1 VARKDFPHIVIA
13 GVARTPIGLKCGALS
28 GFSAEQLGALAS
40 IEAIARSGIDRKD
53 IDAVVGANVYQFTA
67 PGAQD
72 IYFPRNIALR
82 CELDIDTPSLMV
94 QRICG
99 SGIQTLIT
107 GFGQIAMPDCVDD
120 TQVVLCAAA
129 ETMSRAPQIVRSP
142 RVSGPSFW
150 EFERDGRVEDSI
162 LASLNHD
169 LAGTAM
175 MLTADEYGSSVGIT
189 RQECDAFTVVSQERA
204 IAANRKSH
212 LNGGDALKGMFALDA
227 VDHDGR
233 AVHLAYDECVRET
246 SIETLEKLPGF
257 TPNKLVSPGNASEIA
272 DGGAAAVIASRPRAE
287 KLGLPTRWEIVGFGV
302 SGVEPKVMGRGP
314 VPAIRIALEKA
325 GLKQADIGL
334 WEINEAFAAQY
345 LGVEKELKLDR
356 EIVNVNGGA
365 IAIGHPLAATGT
377 RLIADLV
384 YEMDRRGERYGCV
397 SACIGGGQGAAMIIE
412 DTTKSK

>member
-1 VARKDFPHIVIA
+1 MASSDFPHIVIA
-13 GVARTPIGLKCGALS
+13 GIARTPIGLKCSALS
-28 GFSAEQLGALAS
+28 GFSAEYLGSLAAC
-40 IEAIARSGIDRKD
+40 EAMSRAGVNRGD

-82 CELDIDTPSLMV
+82 CELDVDTPSLMV

-107 GFGQIAMPDCVDD
+107 GFQQIAVPDCVDD

-129 ETMSRAPQIVRSP
+129 ETMSRAPQILRSP

-150 EFERDGRVEDSI
+150 EFVEGGTVEDSI
-162 LASLNHD
+162 LASLNHT
-169 LAGTAM
+169 LGGTAM
-175 MLTADEYGSSVGIT
+175 MLTADEYGSRMGVT
-189 RQECDAFTVVSQERA
+189 RQECDEFTVISQERA
-204 IAANRKSH
+204 RAAGRQSF

-233 AVHLAYDECVRET
+233 AVCLAHDECVRET
-246 SIETLEKLPGF
+246 SLETLAKLPGF

-272 DGGAAAVIASRPRAE
+272 DGGAAAVIASRERAE
-287 KLGLPTRWEIVGFGV
+287 ALGLPTRWQIVGFGV
-302 SGVEPKVMGRGP
+302 SGVEPQVMGRGP
-314 VPAIRIALEKA
+314 VPSIGVALQRA
-325 GLKQADIGL
+325 GLKQSDIGL

-345 LGVEKELKLDR
+345 LGVEKELKLPR

-365 IAIGHPLAATGT
+365 IAIGHPLAATGL

-397 SACIGGGQGAAMIIE
+397 SACIGGGQGAAMIVQ
-412 DTTKSK
+412 DTTKR